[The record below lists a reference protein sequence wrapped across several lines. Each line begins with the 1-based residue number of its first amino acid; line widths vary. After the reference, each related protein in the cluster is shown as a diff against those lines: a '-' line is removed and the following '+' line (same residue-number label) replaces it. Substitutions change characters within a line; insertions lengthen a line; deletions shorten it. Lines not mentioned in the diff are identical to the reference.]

1 MIPEQFLQE
10 LKLNN
15 DIESVISSY
24 IQIKRGGRN
33 LVGLCPFHSEK
44 TPSFTVYTDSQSFYC
59 FGCGAGGDVISFV
72 KRIENIEYMDA
83 LKLLADRAGMQ
94 LPDNSFDD
102 KTAKL
107 KSRILEIN
115 RQSARFFHSCLM
127 SPMGKQALD
136 YLHSRGLND
145 KTIRRFG
152 LGYSPD
158 SWDTLTKHLT
168 SLRFTQE
175 EIVTACVAAKGR
187 KDNIY
192 DQFRGRVMFPIIDIR
207 GNVIAFGGRIM
218 QGDGP
223 KYLNSPDT
231 PVFKKSRNLFAL
243 NIAKS
248 TKEENLLLA
257 EGYMDVIALHQAGF
271 ENAVAT
277 LGTALTDEQARLMSQ
292 YAKQIVIAYDSDGAG
307 QTATK
312 RAINILGEIGIQVKV
327 LSMQGAKDPDEFI
340 KKYGRD
346 RFKMLIE
353 GSSNALEFE
362 LSKIK
367 NKYDISTADGRV
379 NYLKE
384 FANYI
389 AGINNPI
396 ERDVYIAKTANDLD
410 VSKDAVLSQVN
421 YMIRR
426 KAKSKEKKDAK
437 ELKVFAATPM
447 DKVNPERGRHLKAAL
462 AEERLIAILFKNPDY
477 CAYIKQKLT
486 LQDFATEFNR
496 RVFEMICLRIENNQM
511 LDIGMFGSEFDDAQM
526 GRIAGFIAS
535 SNGQN
540 YTKEET
546 DDYIQTI
553 LESKLQKTD
562 KDVAE
567 MNDKN
572 WSKYISDLAAKK
584 K

>member
-136 YLHSRGLND
+136 YLHSRRLND

-187 KDNIY
+187 KGNIY

-486 LQDFATEFNR
+486 LQDFVTEFNR

-553 LESKLQKTD
+553 LESKLQKND

>member
-1 MIPEQFLQE
+1 LIPEQFLQE

-59 FGCGAGGDVISFV
+59 FGCGAGGDVITFI

-102 KTAKL
+102 RTAKL
-107 KSRILEIN
+107 KSRVLEIN

-127 SPMGKQALD
+127 SPRGKQALD

-187 KDNIY
+187 RDNIY

-231 PVFKKSRNLFAL
+231 PIFKKSRNLFAL

-248 TKEENLLLA
+248 TKEESLLLA

-567 MNDKN
+567 MNDTN

>member
-1 MIPEQFLQE
+1 LIPEQFLQE

-158 SWDTLTKHLT
+158 TWDTLTKHLT

-486 LQDFATEFNR
+486 LQDFVTEFNR

>member
-1 MIPEQFLQE
+1 MIPEQFIQE

-15 DIESVISSY
+15 DIEAVISSY

-44 TPSFTVYTDSQSFYC
+44 SPSFTVYNDSQSFYC
-59 FGCGAGGDVISFV
+59 FGCGAGGDVITFI

-83 LKLLADRAGMQ
+83 LKLLAERAGMQ

-102 KTAKL
+102 TAAKL
-107 KSRILEIN
+107 KTRVLEIN
-115 RQSARFFHSCLM
+115 RQTARFFHSCLT
-127 SPMGKQALD
+127 SPQGQKTLD
-136 YLHSRGLND
+136 YLHGRGLND
-145 KTIRRFG
+145 KIIRRFG

-158 SWDTLTKHLT
+158 SWDSLTKHLK
-168 SLRFTQE
+168 SLGFSYE
-175 EIVTACVAAKGR
+175 EMTTACVAANGR
-187 KDNIY
+187 NGGVY

-218 QGDGP
+218 EGNGP

-243 NIAKS
+243 NIAKA
-248 TKEENLLLA
+248 TKAESLLLA

-312 RAINILGEIGIQVKV
+312 RAINILGEIGMQVKV

-340 KKYGRD
+340 KKFGRD

-353 GSSNALEFE
+353 GSANALEFE

-367 NKYDISTADGRV
+367 NKYDISTTDGKV

-384 FANYI
+384 FADYM
-389 AGINNPI
+389 AGISNPI
-396 ERDVYIAKTANDLD
+396 ERDVYIAKTANELE
-410 VSKDAVLSQVN
+410 VSKDAVLTQVN
-421 YMIRR
+421 YRIRQ
-426 KAKSKEKKDAK
+426 KAKSKEKKEAK

-477 CAYIKQKLT
+477 CTYIRQKLT
-486 LQDFATEFNR
+486 PQDFITEFNR
-496 RVFEMICLRIENNQM
+496 RVYEMICARIESNQT
-511 LDIGMFGSEFDDAQM
+511 LDMGMFGGELDDAQM
-526 GRIAGFIAS
+526 GRIAGFLAS
-535 SNGQN
+535 TSGQN

-553 LESKLQKTD
+553 LQSKLEKTD

-567 MNDKN
+567 MNDSS